1 MHHFPAEPLGHQ
13 RGHQDVRVENDRHET
28 IVKTSSSV

>member
-1 MHHFPAEPLGHQ
+1 MARWTTALGQQ
-13 RGHQDVRVENDRHET
+13 RGHQDLGVETDRHET